1 MAADES
7 ELVAGGLAGDGAAF
21 DALHSAHAARIKAY
35 FLRSGFRENDADD
48 LTQDAFLLA
57 FRALHTFDAARGGFG
72 GWIAKIARNL
82 ARKEFR
88 GRPALPHFDPVL
100 ADEILVASANPGDP
114 PELREE
120 IAALAKCVDALE
132 PELADVIRLR
142 YVEGRTTRGIAGVI
156 GLSESSVRLRLANAA
171 RLLEQCLKKKG
182 VLK

>member
-57 FRALHTFDAARGGFG
+57 FKALHTFDAARGGFG
-72 GWIAKIARNL
+72 VWIAKIARNL

-88 GRPALPHFDPVL
+88 GRPPLPHFDPML
-100 ADEILVASANPGDP
+100 ADEVLAAGGNPSDP

-120 IAALAKCVDALE
+120 IAALAECVDALE
-132 PELADVIRLR
+132 PEFADVIRLR
-142 YVEGRTTRGIAGVI
+142 YVEARTTRGIAEVI
-156 GLSESSVRLRLANAA
+156 GLSESSVRLRLTNAA
-171 RLLEQCLKKKG
+171 RVLEQCLKEKG
-182 VLK
+182 ILK